1 MSGGKREG
9 SGRPEGT
16 GKYGEPT
23 KLMRIPVSMVKDV
36 EKMIDKLR
44 RDSSLLGFVLG
55 LHKKPEDKPERNK
68 KRMVSKERS
77 CTKKSEYEPPRGAYY
92 PAWHSRTKQNK
103 SKEEG

>member
-1 MSGGKREG
+1 MSGGNREG
-9 SGRPEGT
+9 SGRPTGT

-55 LHKKPEDKPERNK
+55 L
-68 KRMVSKERS
+68 
-77 CTKKSEYEPPRGAYY
+77 
-92 PAWHSRTKQNK
+92 RTKPDK
-103 SKEEG
+103 LKEEG